1 MATGWE
7 SWTGSATGL
16 FSGGAAGVVTG
27 AGVAVEANR
36 ERHELVIWRGIRIGD
51 QDYPELPSA
60 QHHTV
65 DTVLQG
71 ATPTDR
77 VRADE

>member
-36 ERHELVIWRGIRIGD
+36 ERHELMIWRGD
-51 QDYPELPSA
+51 QNRGSGLPRTA
-60 QHHTV
+60 QCTASHSRHCT
-65 DTVLQG
+65 TG
-71 ATPTDR
+71 R
-77 VRADE
+77 NSNR

>member
-27 AGVAVEANR
+27 AGVAVEAS
-36 ERHELVIWRGIRIGD
+36 EWRV
-51 QDYPELPSA
+51 Q
-60 QHHTV
+60 
-65 DTVLQG
+65 
-71 ATPTDR
+71 
-77 VRADE
+77 